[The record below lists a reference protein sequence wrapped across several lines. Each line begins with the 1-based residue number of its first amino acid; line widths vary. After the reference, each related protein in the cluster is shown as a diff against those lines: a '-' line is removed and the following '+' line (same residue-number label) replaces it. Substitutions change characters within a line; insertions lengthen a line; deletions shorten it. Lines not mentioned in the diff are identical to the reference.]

1 MFQKLIASTVVAVLS
16 VTTQVAIA
24 KEKSEIAEKPHKEAK
39 AVNLSPKDTR
49 TYSQKEQDRSAAQAA
64 KGGEILRQEKVKEQ
78 MRDKTH
84 DNRIP
89 VGKGASVG
97 VQGDP
102 PGVNIR
108 KSIP

>member
-1 MFQKLIASTVVAVLS
+1 MFKAFIASTVVVALS
-16 VTTQVAIA
+16 VITQVVIA
-24 KEKSEIAEKPHKEAK
+24 KEKSEKAEKPQKEAK
-39 AVNLSPKDTR
+39 AVNISPKDTR

-84 DNRIP
+84 DNRLP
-89 VGKGASVG
+89 LGKGTSAG
-97 VQGDP
+97 VQTDP
-102 PGVNIR
+102 PGANIR